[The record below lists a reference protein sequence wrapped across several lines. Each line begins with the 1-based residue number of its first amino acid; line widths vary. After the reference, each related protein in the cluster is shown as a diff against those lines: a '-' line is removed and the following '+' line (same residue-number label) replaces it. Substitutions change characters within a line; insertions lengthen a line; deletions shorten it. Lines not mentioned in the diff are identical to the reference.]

1 MPETLPRAALDN
13 WLAEHA
19 AEAGRIKGIDKFPIG
34 QSNPTY
40 LLTTTCTRLVLRRK
54 PDGCLLPTAHLIERE
69 YAVMRALA
77 QSPVPVPEMVGL
89 CEDAGVIG
97 SAFFVMHYLPGRTF
111 TDPALPELDT
121 EERRTLYLSQA
132 ELAAHLATLNPA
144 DYGLAEFGRGGDY
157 VARQLARWRKQYEH
171 SRTEPL
177 PEMDKLTDWLHQQPP
192 PPEAPAALV
201 HGDFRLDNLLI
212 HPTEPRIIGL
222 IDWELST
229 LGHPLVDITYW
240 LTMLNFPPGGHFPGL
255 PAATRAAANIPADTE
270 LLEHFRTH
278 ARLTMPVDLR
288 FWLAFHCF
296 RFTAI
301 AEGVKRRALEG
312 GASGTCARSVGAMA
326 KPVATLGWHIAR
338 GDTAE
343 PT

>member
-1 MPETLPRAALDN
+1 MPEALPRAALDA
-13 WLAEHA
+13 WLAEQTG
-19 AEAGRIKGIDKFPIG
+19 EAGRIEGIEKFPIG

-40 LLTTTCTRLVLRRK
+40 LLTTTRTRLVLRRK
-54 PDGCLLPTAHLIERE
+54 PSGVLLPTAHAIERE

-77 QSPVPVPEMVGL
+77 MSPVPVPEMVGL
-89 CEDAGVIG
+89 CEDAEVIG

-111 TDPALPELDT
+111 TDPALPDLSDK
-121 EERRTLYLSQA
+121 ERRTLYRAQA
-132 ELAAHLATLNPA
+132 DLAARLATLNPA

-157 VARQLARWRKQYEH
+157 VARQLARWRKQYES

-212 HPTEPRIIGL
+212 HPTEPGIIGL

-255 PAATRAAANIPADTE
+255 PDTARRASGIPADTE
-270 LLEHFRTH
+270 LLEHFRTT
-278 ARLTMPVDLR
+278 ACLTMPVDLH

-312 GASGTCARSVGAMA
+312 GASGTCAQSVGAMA
-326 KPVATLGWHIAR
+326 KPVAALGWRIAQ
-338 GDTAE
+338 GNMDE
-343 PT
+343 PA